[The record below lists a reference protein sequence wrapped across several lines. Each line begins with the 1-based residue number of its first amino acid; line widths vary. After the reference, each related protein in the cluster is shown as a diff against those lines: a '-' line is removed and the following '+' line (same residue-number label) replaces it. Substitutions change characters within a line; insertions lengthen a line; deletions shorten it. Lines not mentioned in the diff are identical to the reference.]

1 MLGGYSALR
10 DVGDVAF
17 VRWVM
22 EAAGPDARF
31 VVQEKVCGVE
41 ACFGCDGRKV
51 VLEEG
56 AAEVLERVA
65 VRAGVCEGSAMAVAG
80 VEEGVVRNVSENVMA
95 ELVERYR
102 PRLFRLYA
110 HIRQLFPG
118 VRSVA
123 VCGELFGGAY
133 PHRSVARSRGRV
145 PLRTGVYYAPGYE
158 FYAFDIRVEEEKN
171 GQLCR
176 GDKGVCYTRDG
187 PFCYDAAGERGGS
200 RGRFLP
206 LTVCSHLFEQLGFFY
221 ARTLFQGSL
230 AECLRHPN
238 CFATH
243 LPDWLGLPPLRNNW
257 CAGTVIRP
265 LSPLASAGGERV
277 LLQNPNSRLG
287 DADAVRKT
295 TGIYVAGGAN
305 PAVSTNVACEPRP
318 SYTTSVSRECADM
331 LAEMQALFTPELLSR
346 VLRKSG
352 SSRPRKKSVSMSA
365 RLRREVLDEFFQ
377 LNLNRYDALPA
388 RERQH
393 ITRCLCQMCDRMVGE
408 RPCGEMKDGCG

>member
-1 MLGGYSALR
+1 MR

-31 VVQEKVCGVE
+31 VVQEKVRGLE
-41 ACFGCDGRKV
+41 ACFGCDGREV
-51 VLEEG
+51 VLGEG
-56 AAEVLERVA
+56 LAEVLERMA
-65 VRAGVCEGSAMAVAG
+65 VGTGVCKGSAMAVAG
-80 VEEGVVRNVSENVMA
+80 VEESVVRNVSENVLA

-118 VRSVA
+118 VRSVT

-133 PHRSVARSRGRV
+133 SHRSVVRSKGCV
-145 PLRTGVYYAPGYE
+145 PLRTGVYYAPDYE
-158 FYAFDIRVEEEKN
+158 FYALDIRVEEEKN
-171 GQLCR
+171 RQQCR
-176 GDKGVCYTRDG
+176 DGKGVCYTCDG
-187 PFCYDAAGERGGS
+187 PFCYDAAGERGGF

-206 LTVCSHLFEQLGFFY
+206 LTVCNHLFEQLGFFY

-243 LPDWLGLPPLRNNW
+243 LPYWLGLPPLHNNW

-265 LSPLASAGGERV
+265 LAPLFTAGGERV
-277 LLQNPNSRLG
+277 LLQNLNSRMG
-287 DADAVRKT
+287 DADSAGKA
-295 TGIYVAGGAN
+295 TGIYATEWAAT
-305 PAVSTNVACEPRP
+305 PAAITNVACEPQAP
-318 SYTTSVSRECADM
+318 YTTHVSRECADM
-331 LAEMQALFTPELLSR
+331 LAELQALFTPELLSR

-352 SSRPRKKSVSMSA
+352 PSQPRKKSVSMAA

-388 RERQH
+388 HERKH
-393 ITRCLCQMCDRMVGE
+393 ITHALQKISNDIGREWGIEKRRKIKV
-408 RPCGEMKDGCG
+408 KKNV